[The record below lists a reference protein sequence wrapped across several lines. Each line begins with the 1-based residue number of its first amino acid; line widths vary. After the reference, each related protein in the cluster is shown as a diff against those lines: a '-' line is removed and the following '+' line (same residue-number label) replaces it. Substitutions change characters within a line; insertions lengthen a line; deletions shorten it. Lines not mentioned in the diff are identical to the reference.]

1 MKKLSVLA
9 GLLLTGPLLAKID
22 LDPAHRLKLEHPVL
36 VKLDGLRL
44 GINGERIRRMLTM
57 IAIIRALQYGAYNKE
72 LQRHEGLFHW
82 HDQKVTIHDL
92 AQLEKTDLMIEDRH
106 QLERML
112 YKAREQFIEKT
123 RKNSE
128 ESAPIK
134 KFLLRLIHE
143 FCEKRQIQSS
153 FLQTWADVPLE
164 EEASNFHKGITSFSA
179 LDQFFAD
186 LTTFMKDLIYS
197 CPKAFEQ
204 FNQEYG
210 NRTHFD
216 QLFRDDHLTQR
227 HDPTYAAGKA

>member
-1 MKKLSVLA
+1 MKKLSVLT
-9 GLLLTGPLLAKID
+9 GLLLTAPLLAKID

-57 IAIIRALQYGAYNKE
+57 IATVRAMQYGAYNKE
-72 LQRHEGLFHW
+72 LHRHEGLFDW
-82 HDQKVTIHDL
+82 EAQKVTIHEL
-92 AQLEKTDLMIEDRH
+92 SQIEKTALEPEQRH

-112 YKAREQFIEKT
+112 YNAREQFIKKT

-134 KFLLRLIHE
+134 KFLLRLIQE

-164 EEASNFHKGITSFSA
+164 EEASSFHKGIANFTA
-179 LDQFFAD
+179 LDQFFTD
-186 LTTFMKDLIYS
+186 LTNFMKDLIYS

-216 QLFRDDHLTQR
+216 QLFRDDHLTQP
-227 HDPTYAAGKA
+227 HDATNAAGKN

>member
-1 MKKLSVLA
+1 MKRLLMLASMLLSTQL
-9 GLLLTGPLLAKID
+9 PAKID

-36 VKLDGLRL
+36 AKLDGLRL

-57 IAIIRALQYGAYNKE
+57 IAVIRALQYGAFNKD
-72 LQRHEGLFHW
+72 LQRHEGLFIW
-82 HDQKVTIHDL
+82 KDQKVTIHEL
-92 AQLEKTDLMIEDRH
+92 AQIEKTDLSVEERH

-134 KFLLRLIHE
+134 KFLLRLIQE
-143 FCEKRQIQSS
+143 FCEKRQIQNS
-153 FLQTWADVPLE
+153 FLKTWADVPLE
-164 EEASNFHKGITSFSA
+164 EEASSFHHGITNFAA

-216 QLFRDDHLTQR
+216 QLFRDDHLNSR
-227 HDPTYAAGKA
+227 HDAEPITRTH